1 MKHQPPSAWAP
12 WESHTTHPRT
22 AITIT
27 GVLQN
32 VIFTCAIE
40 LTLYWWIWSGQYY
53 WKLVK
58 YWSIDLKIFCKDYR
72 HKASHEVNL
81 GIVLGER
88 EGVQIIKS
96 SPHQCWGR
104 RTIDAPAGRS
114 TLRRPLTVQ
123 CWNTCASKTLMS
135 PDLYLWYLKST
146 LSFRKSDMAII
157 TCWLCV
163 TLRKVC
169 CASSQRDPSL
179 LTRMSSCCT
188 TPVFLCP
195 TLSRTYCCPCAGSWW
210 IILYTARTILL
221 VFYVFGPNKVLR
233 AAGSDQRHQDWMV
246 RWFQQQPGDFLSCS
260 FLYTDITFSCK
271 NWPMHTPLINTT
283 LLALCYSA

>member
-58 YWSIDLKIFCKDYR
+58 CWSIDLKILYKDYR

-81 GIVLGER
+81 GIILGER

-163 TLRKVC
+163 TLRNVC
-169 CASSQRDPSL
+169 CGIPACLQGCHLVAQHLSFYALHSPEHTAVHVQEVGG
-179 LTRMSSCCT
+179 SSC
-188 TPVFLCP
+188 
-195 TLSRTYCCPCAGSWW
+195 
-210 IILYTARTILL
+210 I
-221 VFYVFGPNKVLR
+221 
-233 AAGSDQRHQDWMV
+233 
-246 RWFQQQPGDFLSCS
+246 QPGPFSLSFMC
-260 FLYTDITFSCK
+260 LVPTKC
-271 NWPMHTPLINTT
+271 
-283 LLALCYSA
+283 